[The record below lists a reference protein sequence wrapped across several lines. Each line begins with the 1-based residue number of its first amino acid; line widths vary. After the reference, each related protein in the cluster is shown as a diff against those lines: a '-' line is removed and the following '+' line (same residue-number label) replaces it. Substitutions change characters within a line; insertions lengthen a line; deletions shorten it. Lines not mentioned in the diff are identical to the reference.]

1 MYQSY
6 SFINSIFAL
15 GYLRWETLHTHT
27 LLNLNNQPEP
37 SKADRILIEFNQ
49 TYIFKIET
57 FSDSKIMSN
66 KAKVIID
73 TDCGVDDAQAI
84 LIALSEE
91 FSDRIDVVGIT
102 CCSGNVL
109 VDQVAINVL
118 KVLAAAERLDIPVY
132 KGACS
137 PILCK

>member
-1 MYQSY
+1 MTS
-6 SFINSIFAL
+6 
-15 GYLRWETLHTHT
+15 
-27 LLNLNNQPEP
+27 
-37 SKADRILIEFNQ
+37 
-49 TYIFKIET
+49 
-57 FSDSKIMSN
+57 

-137 PILCK
+137 PLLRKYLNKIIVCLLNESILSISYLGQVCNVESFGAINHDILIYFSSRVSAYLFISQFNEVTK